1 MFLLRAARL
10 VVLVPVLAL
19 AASCVPASAFAGTA
33 APVPSI
39 EVIRAPA
46 RSPIDL
52 VGTGYGW
59 GVRTGKGDR
68 LPAGGSLVR
77 GRVPFLAGTP
87 ARTVARVTLACPAGQ
102 RIVELA
108 DFWALSPLRIA
119 SRPARWDRDTTL
131 TLRVSATKTV
141 TARRTA
147 RAAIICFE
155 TGRLRALRA
164 RQERQAV
171 NEAARSRPEVRRA
184 PRRLLCRDSYVQQAP
199 GHLVIGN
206 VAAGDPVRVLRRSA
220 SGRYTE
226 ILGLRAFN
234 RIGWIRTRVLCG

>member
-1 MFLLRAARL
+1 MRVSRSAPF
-10 VVLVPVLAL
+10 LAL
-19 AASCVPASAFAGTA
+19 AVAASLAPAGALAGSP

-77 GRVPFLAGTP
+77 ARVPFLSGTP

-108 DFWALSPLRIA
+108 DFWALSPLRID
-119 SRPARWDRDTTL
+119 SRPVRWDRDTTL
-131 TLRVSATKTV
+131 ALRVTATRAV
-141 TARRTA
+141 TALRTA
-147 RAAIICFE
+147 RAAVICFDA
-155 TGRLRALRA
+155 GRLRAVRA

-171 NEAARSRPEVRRA
+171 NRAARTRPEVRRA
-184 PRRLLCRDSYVQQAP
+184 PRRRLCRDSYVQQAP
-199 GHLVIGN
+199 GRLVIGN
-206 VAAGDPVRVLRRSA
+206 VAAGDPVRVLRRST

-234 RIGWIRTRVLCG
+234 RIGWIRTRVLCR